1 MNPLPPLPGSPP
13 TPAPHKAI
21 PLQRGIPLTPPGQ
34 GLPFSTK
41 KLKSLDGAK
50 HDPNPVGLPL
60 PTDKGIALGAKK
72 NSLEDVKKA
81 SAMMEGF
88 FLSMLFKEMQKT
100 VPKGGLLDGGFA
112 EEVFRS
118 MMYDQLGEEAA
129 KGGGLGLGKM
139 VMEQLAP
146 LAAQGGLTPEQTTAV
161 FGNTQVPL
169 NMDEKVNDAR

>member
-1 MNPLPPLPGSPP
+1 MNPLPPLPGLPP
-13 TPAPHKAI
+13 TPAPHQAI

-34 GLPFSTK
+34 GLPFKSK
-41 KLKSLDGAK
+41 KLNSLNGAK
-50 HDPNPVGLPL
+50 SDPNPLGLPL
-60 PTDKGIALGAKK
+60 PPDKGIARGPK
-72 NSLEDVKKA
+72 NNSPEDVKKA
-81 SAMMEGF
+81 ASMMEGF

-129 KGGGLGLGKM
+129 KGGGLGLGDM
-139 VMEQLAP
+139 MLEQLAP